1 MEPIT
6 FGPSSPL
13 FDPSD
18 LQQGYFNSCAVKSQE
33 LILNLFG
40 KNVTEDQ
47 LVEEAS
53 SLHIFSHDS
62 GTPIYAM
69 GDLLEL
75 HGVQTTAFTGANQY
89 TLLHELAQ
97 GHQVI
102 VALDSKELWAPGL
115 WEKLMDFLGLSGAN
129 HALIVSSIDT
139 SDPEHIMV
147 NVADPGTGKMQ
158 SYEWEQFSDAWADS
172 NFHMVATNEAPM
184 ESSFMSHFD
193 GVVGSIMGLP
203 FDEWMDSFGSMVQ
216 TGMELTGEF
225 VNFLQDNPEIVNAAL
240 TLAPALL
247 CDMDGVDID
256 SIVSVS

>member
-13 FDPSD
+13 YNPSD
-18 LQQGYFNSCAVKSQE
+18 IQQGYFNSCAVKSQE
-33 LILNLFG
+33 LVLNLFG

-53 SLHIFSHDS
+53 ALNIFTHEG

-75 HGVQTTAFTGANQY
+75 HGVHATAFEGANQY
-89 TLLHELAQ
+89 TLMHELAQ

-102 VALDSKELWAPGL
+102 VALDSQELWADGL
-115 WEKLMDFLGLSGAN
+115 WEKLMDYLGLSGAN

-147 NVADPGTGKMQ
+147 NVADPGTGQMQ
-158 SYEWEQFSDAWADS
+158 SYPWEQFSDAWADS

-184 ESSFMSHFD
+184 EHPFMD
-193 GVVGSIMGLP
+193 NLNGIVDSIMGLP
-203 FDEWMDSFGSMVQ
+203 IDDWMSSFGDMLNS
-216 TGMELTGEF
+216 GIELAGEF
-225 VNFLQDNPEIVNAAL
+225 TDFLQDNPEIVQGAL
-240 TLAPALL
+240 EMMPTLL
-247 CDMDGVDID
+247 CECDGLESFDPTAIC
-256 SIVSVS
+256 